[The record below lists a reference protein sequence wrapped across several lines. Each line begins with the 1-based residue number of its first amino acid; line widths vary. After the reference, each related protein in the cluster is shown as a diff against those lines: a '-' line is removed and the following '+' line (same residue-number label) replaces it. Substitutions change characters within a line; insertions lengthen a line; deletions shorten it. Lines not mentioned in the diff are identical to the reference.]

1 MNYCNYYGFDCGT
14 TNWRIFQVS
23 GTESN
28 QADSISE
35 PQPVSLTICDSARH
49 SLSAALLLNEDSQI
63 LACGERAY
71 EDSSIGVNLLDAF
84 KLCFGNNQTVI
95 ASDPNRRY
103 THVEALSYTGKLLS
117 KVLDRL
123 LEEKQNFL
131 GNNNQF
137 IFTHPVHWGKTK
149 NNGEIEGTILNDFA
163 VTIRAYF
170 PDQLHENIHF
180 VSEPE
185 AALLS
190 LVQTKQL
197 QKLVKGYS
205 LIVDIGGGTTDLVAG
220 QWTSEGL
227 QDIRYFGAAYG
238 GNHFDQAIADYIAN
252 KFKLD
257 ELQQLS
263 LDRQLRYY
271 GRKFK
276 ENLSQ
281 QARINYHQPVNLI
294 VVLAAPTETN
304 VLRQAISLT
313 CAEFEKITTDGQKYL
328 HDSLLASLEEME
340 LNSGDIGQIILVGGG
355 ARLFIVSNILREIFG
370 NSIPII
376 YGDPPES
383 TVARGAALWGMRSS
397 LLTKKTID
405 ILEELVVNPL
415 PKNEV
420 IINDSQ
426 PAVIVQISTVYPT
439 HHLNIMNNNTQIRQE
454 MEQVQ
459 AELQSAL
466 KEIIILAKKEL
477 KPEQFKEIEVE
488 FQELNELLE
497 RLKTG
502 LVYIGLFGKTGAGK
516 SAIAN
521 SLIGSDIAGVNVAND
536 FTREVMAYQKEP
548 WNIVDV
554 PGIMGDPV
562 YEKMALDEARK
573 SHGLIFVINSEPYEP
588 ELKLF
593 EWVHNAVPNIPK
605 IVFVN
610 KWDVL
615 EAGHDDAE
623 LKVVRQKITEK
634 MGKFVKS
641 PNDIIYGSARIKQNG
656 TMVRQE
662 LPQLLNKMYED
673 AGTLGQV
680 MNILDPAHRAD
691 DLTQNINNKILEVR
705 IKIARKAINGFAVGA
720 VASEFIPFTQLI
732 LTPGILASMVFTVI
746 KIMGKQANKEDA
758 KKMTKELLTAC
769 GQVLGV
775 EFAAVA
781 AADLLLDIITVVT
794 GPIGAAIALFADV
807 SALGYYKYQRT
818 AILGEVTI
826 EYVRNN
832 YSWAGS
838 QQAVIKRCKETASQ
852 HYFSIQKKNK

>member
-1 MNYCNYYGFDCGT
+1 MNT
-14 TNWRIFQVS
+14 SSR
-23 GTESN
+23 
-28 QADSISE
+28 APE
-35 PQPVSLTICDSARH
+35 PQPLSLTICDPARH
-49 SLSAALLLNEDSQI
+49 CLPAALLLDESQQI

-71 EDSSIGVNLLDAF
+71 QEIAHHESSIGVNLLDAF
-84 KLCFGNNQTVI
+84 KLCLGNNQTVV

-103 THVEALSYTGKLLS
+103 THQEALSYTGKLLL
-117 KVLDRL
+117 KVVERL
-123 LEEKQNFL
+123 QEEKPNCL
-131 GNNNQF
+131 VTNNRF

-149 NNGEIEGTILNDFA
+149 NNGEIEGEILKDFA
-163 VTIRAYF
+163 VTIRNYF
-170 PDQLHENIHF
+170 PEKLHDNIHF
-180 VSEPE
+180 IPEPE
-185 AALLS
+185 AALIS

-197 QKLVKGYS
+197 QELATAYT

-220 QWTSEGL
+220 HWTVEGL
-227 QDIRYFGAAYG
+227 QDIRYFGAGYG
-238 GNHFDQAIADYIAN
+238 GNHFDLLIADTIADRFN
-252 KFKLD
+252 LD
-257 ELQQLS
+257 ESQKIS
-263 LDRQLRYY
+263 LERQLRYY

-281 QARINYHQPVNLI
+281 QARINYNQPVNLT
-294 VVLAAPTETN
+294 VLLAVNREKD
-304 VLRQAISLT
+304 VLHQAISLN
-313 CAEFEKITTDGQKYL
+313 CAEFEQIATEGKKYL
-328 HDSLLASLEEME
+328 RQSLLASLEKMQLDTE
-340 LNSGDIGQIILVGGG
+340 NIGQIILVGGG
-355 ARLFIVSNILREIFG
+355 ARLFIVPNILREMFG
-370 NSIPII
+370 DSVPII

-383 TVARGAALWGMRSS
+383 TVARGAALWGVRSS
-397 LLTKKTID
+397 LLTKITID
-405 ILEELVVNPL
+405 RLEKLVVNPL
-415 PKNEV
+415 PENEV
-420 IINDSQ
+420 TINDYQ
-426 PAVIVQISTVYPT
+426 TAVIVQTSQVNLT
-439 HHLNIMNNNTQIRQE
+439 HHLSTMDNNKQIRQE

-459 AELQSAL
+459 TELQSAL
-466 KEIIILAKKEL
+466 KEIITLAKKEL
-477 KPEQFKEIEVE
+477 KPEQLKEIEKE

-516 SAIAN
+516 SALAN
-521 SLIGSDIAGVNVAND
+521 SIIGSELAGVNVAND
-536 FTREVMAYQKEP
+536 FTRKVMAYQKEP

-554 PGIMGDPV
+554 PGIMGDPI
-562 YEKMALDEARK
+562 YEKIAIDEAQK
-573 SHGLIFVINSEPYEP
+573 SHGLIFVINGEPYEP

-610 KWDVL
+610 KWDVS
-615 EAGHDDAE
+615 EFQYDENE
-623 LKVVRQKITEK
+623 LRTVRQKITEK

-656 TMVRQE
+656 VMVRQE

-705 IKIARKAINGFAVGA
+705 IKIARKVINGFAVA
-720 VASEFIPFTQLI
+720 SVASEFIPFTQLI

-746 KIMGKQANKEDA
+746 KIMGKKANQEDA
-758 KKMTKELLTAC
+758 KKMTKELLSAC

-781 AADLLLDIITVVT
+781 AADLLLDIVTVVT
-794 GPIGAAIALFADV
+794 GPIGAAIALLADV
-807 SALGYYKYQRT
+807 SALAYYKYQRT
-818 AILGEVTI
+818 ALLGEVTI

-852 HYFSIQKKNK
+852 HYFAIRKKNK